1 MLVFTLGNW
10 VFVFGIE
17 GEAMTSPAYEFNS
30 AKKTH
35 VRIPWPFFHFLI
47 NSGRSH
53 KSSSESPASKKHK

>member
-17 GEAMTSPAYEFNS
+17 GETMTSPAYEFNS

-35 VRIPWPFFHFLI
+35 VRIPWPFFSFS
-47 NSGRSH
+47 N
-53 KSSSESPASKKHK
+53 KFWMFTQEFF